1 MAGGSK
7 RVVYAAFAA
16 NAVITA
22 GKFAVGVLSGS
33 AAMLAEAAHSLA
45 DTINQVFLLIS
56 INLGSNPADENH
68 PYGYGKE
75 RFFWAFLAALF
86 IFVAGAVFSFYE
98 GVHKVLHP
106 EAQQG
111 ELLWAYIVLGLAF
124 VFDMLV
130 LIVALREA
138 QRQARHAGID
148 LRAYLKESS
157 DTTLKTALY
166 EDAAATA
173 GVAIA
178 ALGLYLFQRTGNP
191 IFDGLA
197 SMVIGVLLVG
207 VAIMLGREARGLLLG
222 AAAPPRVRRM
232 IGDAISSFDE
242 VVAVITVLTMQ
253 LGPESI
259 LVTGEINVRDDL
271 RATEIELLLR
281 RIEAKIRTC
290 VPSIQNIYLELHP
303 VPEEAS
309 SPAPLGAERGPV

>member
-7 RVVYAAFAA
+7 KVIYAAFAA
-16 NAVITA
+16 NAAITA
-22 GKFAVGVLSGS
+22 GKFAVGLLSGS

-56 INLGSNPADENH
+56 INLGNTPADEDH
-68 PYGYGKE
+68 PHGYGKE

-106 EAQQG
+106 EAQHG
-111 ELLWAYIVLGLAF
+111 DMLWAYVVLGLAF
-124 VFDMLV
+124 VFDALV
-130 LIVALREA
+130 LVIALREA
-138 QRQARHAGID
+138 QRQARVAGIG
-148 LRAYLKESS
+148 LRAYLRESS

-166 EDAAATA
+166 EDAAATS

-178 ALGLYLFQRTGNP
+178 ALGLYLFQLTGNP

-197 SMVIGVLLVG
+197 SMIIGVLLVG

-222 AAAPPRVRRM
+222 AAAPPRVRRA
-232 IGDAISSFDE
+232 IDDAIGSFDE
-242 VVAVITVLTMQ
+242 VRAVITVLTMQ

-271 RATEIELLLR
+271 RTDEIEQLIG
-281 RIEAKIRTC
+281 RIESKIRAT
-290 VPSIQNIYLELHP
+290 VPTVQNIYLELHP
-303 VPEEAS
+303 VPEGTVPRAGAAS
-309 SPAPLGAERGPV
+309 PPR